1 MYYFV
6 CKVAYFP
13 VSGNFEST
21 KLRASILHS
30 NDWSR
35 WYYSVLLSQ
44 AQSRSHMLSR
54 RWRRLVTTKI
64 GTAASTVTMQN
75 AIVAI
80 SDMS

>member
-1 MYYFV
+1 MSCFV
-6 CKVAYFP
+6 CKVAYFAR
-13 VSGNFEST
+13 SGDFEST
-21 KLRASILHS
+21 KSGASILHS

-35 WYYSVLLSQ
+35 WYSSILLSQ
-44 AQSRSHMLSR
+44 AHSRSHMLPR

-64 GTAASTVTMQN
+64 GTAASTVTVQN